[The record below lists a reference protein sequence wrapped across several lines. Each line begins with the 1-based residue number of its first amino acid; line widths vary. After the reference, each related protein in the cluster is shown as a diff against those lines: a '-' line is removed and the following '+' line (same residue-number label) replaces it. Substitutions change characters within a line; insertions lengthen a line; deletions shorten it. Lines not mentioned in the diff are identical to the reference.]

1 MGLVL
6 VIIAVMVVYFNNYS
20 VSFVNSASSSSL
32 SVGFYDESCP
42 RVEDIIYEELVKKM
56 SPIPRNIT
64 IPGTLRL
71 FFHDCYVQGCDGSV
85 LILPTDDNNSERNAS
100 INLSLAG
107 DAFDIVDK
115 AKAALEKECPGV
127 VSCSDILAILARDV
141 VHWWEGPHW
150 EVEKG
155 RRDGL
160 ISNATEAQLLMPK
173 SDENITTLI
182 RGFKSIGL
190 STADLV
196 TLSGAHTIGFTHCI
210 EFASRIFHNDTTL
223 NSTIREKVI
232 HSCPF
237 PKIDRN
243 VAEALDQT
251 SEFVFD
257 NKFYKSLRQ
266 RKGLLLTDHVLA
278 FGENDVS
285 RKLVYRYSEDQEL
298 FFQEFAKAMVKL
310 GRVGVKTG
318 NEGEI
323 RRDCKKFN

>member
-1 MGLVL
+1 
-6 VIIAVMVVYFNNYS
+6 
-20 VSFVNSASSSSL
+20 
-32 SVGFYDESCP
+32 
-42 RVEDIIYEELVKKM
+42 M

-85 LILPTDDNNSERNAS
+85 LILPADDNNSERNAS

-107 DAFDIVDK
+107 DAFDIVDIV
-115 AKAALEKECPGV
+115 KAALEKECPGV
-127 VSCSDILAILARDV
+127 VSCSGILAILARDV
-141 VHWWEGPHW
+141 VHWREGPHW
-150 EVEKG
+150 QVEKG

-182 RGFKSIGL
+182 RGFKSIGPT
-190 STADLV
+190 TADLI

-223 NSTIREKVI
+223 NSSIREKVI

-243 VAEALDQT
+243 
-251 SEFVFD
+251 
-257 NKFYKSLRQ
+257 SLRE

-278 FGENDVS
+278 FGENDLS
-285 RKLVYRYSEDQEL
+285 RKL
-298 FFQEFAKAMVKL
+298 EFAKAMVKL
-310 GRVGVKTG
+310 GRVGVKTV

>member
-1 MGLVL
+1 MGGVVILIIVFVL
-6 VIIAVMVVYFNNYS
+6 FNICS
-20 VSFVNSASSSSL
+20 LSFVNSASSSSL

-42 RVEDIIYEELVKKM
+42 RVEDIIHEELVKKM

-100 INLSLAG
+100 VNLSLAG

-141 VHWWEGPHW
+141 VDWWEGPHW

-182 RGFKSIGL
+182 RGFESIGL

-196 TLSGAHTIGFTHCI
+196 TLSGAHTVGFTHCI
-210 EFASRIFHNDTTL
+210 EFASQ
-223 NSTIREKVI
+223 KVI
-232 HSCPF
+232 LSCPF

-243 VAEALDQT
+243 VAEALDQN

-257 NKFYKSLRQ
+257 NKFFKSLRE

-278 FGENDVS
+278 FGENDLS
-285 RKLVYRYSEDQEL
+285 RKLIYRYSKDQEL

-310 GRVGVKTG
+310 GRVDVKTG

>member
-1 MGLVL
+1 MGRVVMIIVFVL
-6 VIIAVMVVYFNNYS
+6 FNICS
-20 VSFVNSASSSSL
+20 LSFLNSASSSSL

-71 FFHDCYVQGCDGSV
+71 FFHDCSVQGCDGSV
-85 LILPTDDNNSERNAS
+85 LILPTDANNSERNAS

-115 AKAALEKECPGV
+115 AKAAQNWRGK
-127 VSCSDILAILARDV
+127 DV
-141 VHWWEGPHW
+141 
-150 EVEKG
+150 KG
-155 RRDGL
+155 FDVT
-160 ISNATEAQLLMPK
+160 SLLCTVGR
-173 SDENITTLI
+173 SAL
-182 RGFKSIGL
+182 G
-190 STADLV
+190 
-196 TLSGAHTIGFTHCI
+196 GFTHCL
-210 EFASRIFHNDTTL
+210 EFAKKI
-223 NSTIREKVI
+223 II
-232 HSCPF
+232 CCPF

-257 NKFYKSLRQ
+257 NNKFFKSLRE

-278 FGENDVS
+278 FGENDLS
-285 RKLVYRYSEDQEL
+285 RKLVYRI
-298 FFQEFAKAMVKL
+298 AKAMVKL

>member
-1 MGLVL
+1 MGLVI
-6 VIIAVMVVYFNNYS
+6 VIIAIMVVYFNNYS

-42 RVEDIIYEELVKKM
+42 RVEDIIYDELVKKM

-107 DAFDIVDK
+107 DACDIVDK
-115 AKAALEKECPGV
+115 AKVALEKECPGV

-141 VHWWEGPHW
+141 VHW
-150 EVEKG
+150 KG

-182 RGFKSIGL
+182 RGSKSIGL
-190 STADLV
+190 STVL
-196 TLSGAHTIGFTHCI
+196 HCI

-232 HSCPF
+232 LSCPF
-237 PKIDRN
+237 PKIDEN
-243 VAEALDQT
+243 
-251 SEFVFD
+251 FVFD

-266 RKGLLLTDHVLA
+266 RKVLLFTDHVLA

-298 FFQEFAKAMVKL
+298 FFQEFAKAVVKL